1 MVGYMV
7 VAHARHHAP
16 AAHYRVAGAMHRLL
30 ETQRLLESAVDERT
44 RELHLEQ
51 AKVLAEK
58 ARAEEANGL
67 KSEFSGEH
75 EP

>member
-1 MVGYMV
+1 
-7 VAHARHHAP
+7 
-16 AAHYRVAGAMHRLL
+16 MHRLL